1 MLESLINAKIQEST
15 ETEKVDLLHLNPADA
30 GCCCGGHAGH
40 HCCGKHRHHNTEHQ
54 ELSLYHAST
63 KAFLR
68 KKVLLTQPFGS
79 GVEPRCDRQ

>member
-40 HCCGKHRHHNTEHQ
+40 HCCGKHRHHNTEEQ
-54 ELSLYHAST
+54 EKS
-63 KAFLR
+63 
-68 KKVLLTQPFGS
+68 
-79 GVEPRCDRQ
+79 E